1 MDSRQLRITEKDRT
15 IVILSVEARFCN
27 TDMWST
33 GIEKKIVTQFL
44 LIKMRVN
51 LKM

>member
-33 GIEKKIVTQFL
+33 GIEKK
-44 LIKMRVN
+44 K
-51 LKM
+51 